1 VSDAGDSAGG
11 TAARPPVALI
21 HGWGGSFRSTWQ
33 PLGWDR
39 RLAEAG
45 REVVAVDLLGHGT
58 SAAPHDP
65 TAYDAMDRGV
75 WSELPGDDVVDAVG
89 YSLGARVLL
98 QMACAAPDRFRRI
111 VLTGVGANV
120 FRGVAG
126 DVIVAGMREGV
137 TADMPSLARE
147 FVTYGMHSGNDPQ
160 ALAACLARPADPIEH
175 DRVGAVDLP
184 VLVLAGEDD
193 RFIEAPERLAAAMP
207 LGELSIVP
215 GIDHLSTPYAPEV
228 LRLALDFL
236 DR

>member
-1 VSDAGDSAGG
+1 MSDSSDSAAR

-45 REVVAVDLLGHGT
+45 REVLAVDLLGHGA

-65 TAYDAMDRGV
+65 TAYDAMDLGV
-75 WSELPGDDVVDAVG
+75 WATLPDHDVVDAVG
-89 YSLGARVLL
+89 YSLGARLL
-98 QMACAAPDRFRRI
+98 LRMACAEPDRFRRI

-126 DVIVAGMREGV
+126 DAIVAGMRTGV
-137 TADMPSLARE
+137 TADMSSLARE
-147 FVTYGMHSGNDPQ
+147 FVTYGLHSGNDPD
-160 ALAACLARPADPIEH
+160 ALAACLARPADPVDEH
-175 DRVGAVDLP
+175 RVGAVHLP
-184 VLVLAGEDD
+184 VLVLAGEEDT
-193 RFIEAPERLAAAMP
+193 FVEAPGRLAEAMP
-207 LGELSIVP
+207 MGHLATVP